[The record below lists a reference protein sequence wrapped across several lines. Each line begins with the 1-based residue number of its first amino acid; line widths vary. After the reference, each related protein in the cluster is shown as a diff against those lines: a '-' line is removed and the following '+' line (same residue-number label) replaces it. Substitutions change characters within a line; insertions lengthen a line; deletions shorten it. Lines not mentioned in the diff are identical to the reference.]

1 MHAVLSA
8 SNAHRWLECTPSAR
22 LEEQFPDTS
31 SESAKEGTL
40 AHAIAELKVRKY
52 AVEPMGP
59 KEYNRRFK
67 ELQADELY
75 TKDMDTD
82 TDAYLD
88 YVKEIL
94 LSFQNAKPFIAV
106 EQKVSFENY
115 VKDGFG
121 TADCII
127 ISGEDLHIID
137 FKYGKR
143 NLVLPYENPQLKLYG
158 LGVLNDY
165 ALFYN
170 IQNIHLH
177 IFQPR
182 MDNVGCFD
190 ISRTDLEAWGE
201 SIRGKADMAYNGDGD
216 TVIGS
221 HCQFCKAGAICRKR
235 ADENLKLAQYDFKK
249 PPLLTHA
256 EVGEILKMSED
267 LTSWAKELKE
277 WALSETL
284 KGAEVPGWKAVAGR
298 STRAFTDQEIVFQS
312 LINNGVNEELLYERK
327 PITLTA
333 VEKLIGKALFNEILS
348 HYVTKSEG
356 KPTLVEESD
365 KRQAIV
371 KASAQDDFIGGKEN
385 E

>member
-8 SNAHRWLECTPSAR
+8 SSAHRWLECTPSAR

-52 AVEPMGP
+52 AIEPMGP
-59 KEYNRRFK
+59 KEYNKRFK
-67 ELQADELY
+67 NLKVDKLY

-88 YVKEIL
+88 YVKEIF

-106 EQKVSFENY
+106 EQKISFENY

-182 MDNVGCFD
+182 MDNIGCFD
-190 ISRTDLEAWGE
+190 ISRVDLEAWGE
-201 SIRGKADMAYNGDGD
+201 SIKGKA
-216 TVIGS
+216 
-221 HCQFCKAGAICRKR
+221 
-235 ADENLKLAQYDFKK
+235 ELAQYDFKK

-267 LTSWAKELKE
+267 LTSWAKDLKE

-284 KGAEVPGWKAVAGR
+284 KGADVPGWKAVAGR
-298 STRAFTDQEIVFQS
+298 STRAFTDQEEVFQV
-312 LINNGVNEELLYERK
+312 LIKGGTQEELLYERK

-333 VEKLIGKALFNEILS
+333 IEKLLGKKEFNEVLS
-348 HYVTKSEG
+348 DYVTKSEG

-371 KASAQDDFIGGKEN
+371 KASAQDNFIGGKEN